1 MQGKEEIIEKW
12 RKESFINQMNE
23 IDKRKI
29 ITVILAEY
37 YTLRNI
43 QPTDPVYIIGEVVKG
58 IRNLHF
64 LKPVLIRWALKE
76 FNNNTVNNL
85 SVLYILELIEK
96 GYKSE
101 FSKQLL
107 EEKNSIAENS
117 LTLLNKEALE
127 TDWNKCLEA
136 VKSNMINLEEPH
148 WRGGYKYLKEFIK
161 YECSDN
167 ILQQF
172 QEQAIQEVIPKMKK
186 NIEKLRLMGNKT
198 LAKEI
203 ENELKKPF
211 KKIPAVVLLR
221 NKLITMNYI
230 INQ

>member
-1 MQGKEEIIEKW
+1 MQGKEEIIENW

-23 IDKRKI
+23 IDKRNTI
-29 ITVILAEY
+29 AVILAEY
-37 YTLRNI
+37 FTLRNI
-43 QPTDPVYIIGEVVKG
+43 KPTDPVFIVGEVVKG
-58 IRNLHF
+58 VRNYHF
-64 LKPVLIRWALKE
+64 LKSVLIRWSLKE
-76 FNNNTVNNL
+76 FNNNEVNNI
-85 SVLYILELIEK
+85 SVLYILQMIEQ

-148 WRGGYKYLKEFIK
+148 WRGGYKYLKEVIK
-161 YECSDN
+161 YECSDDV
-167 ILQQF
+167 LHKF

-186 NIEKLRLMGNKT
+186 NIEKLRLMGNKN
-198 LAKEI
+198 LAREL